1 MKKLRFLATT
11 CLLLSAC
18 ASTSTRDGLVH
29 RDGSWYSPADA
40 GRGDYYTGARHDAAW
55 DHPTDFGIG
64 LVPFGGYCPVR
75 YRYCTSFWADPF
87 YDPFWYYSWI
97 YYRPAPRPHWHPHPD
112 PRRRA
117 GGHGPDG
124 RPRGHHAARA
134 ERAAAAAGL
143 GRAAGRASI
152 IGPGV
157 RAATAAPR
165 ADWRRRFELTQRV
178 DF

>member
-112 PRRRA
+112 PRRRLAATDPTDAREDITRREPSERPQPRAWEERPA
-117 GGHGPDG
+117 GRRLSDRVSEP
-124 RPRGHHAARA
+124 RPRRRA
-134 ERAAAAAGL
+134 P
-143 GRAAGRASI
+143 
-152 IGPGV
+152 IGGGGSN
-157 RAATAAPR
+157 
-165 ADWRRRFELTQRV
+165 
-178 DF
+178 